1 MSKVLLVCGHGPGIS
16 ASMARR
22 YGAAGYAIALVARSA
37 TRVEAA
43 AAALRAQGIRAAAF
57 VADMADPAAMAQ
69 VVAHV
74 GRELGAVSVVHWN
87 GYAATAGDLTTAP
100 VAEVRRVLD
109 TAITGLVATLQ
120 AALPGMK
127 GQPDAALLVTGGG
140 FAFYDP
146 AVDAAAVGWN
156 AMGLAMTK
164 AAQHKLVGMLHQR
177 LRGEGVY
184 VGEVVVQGLVKGTA
198 FDSGN
203 ATLDPD
209 AIAQKFESMHR
220 ARAEASVVFS

>member
-1 MSKVLLVCGHGPGIS
+1 MSKTILVCGHGPGIS
-16 ASMARR
+16 ASMARL
-22 YGAAGYAIALVARSA
+22 YGARGYAVAIVARSA
-37 TRVEAA
+37 DRVEAA
-43 AAALRAQGIRAAAF
+43 AAALRAQGIRASAF

-69 VVAHV
+69 VVVQAS
-74 GRELGAVSVVHWN
+74 RELGTVTVVHWN
-87 GYAATAGDLTTAP
+87 GYAATAGDLVTAP

-109 TAITGLVATLQ
+109 TAVTGMLATLQ

-140 FAFYDP
+140 FASYDP

-177 LRGEGVY
+177 LQAEGVY
-184 VGEVVVQGLVKGTA
+184 VGEVVVQGLVRGTA

-209 AIAQKFESMHR
+209 AIA
-220 ARAEASVVFS
+220 ARFAELHASRSSPSVTFS

>member
-1 MSKVLLVCGHGPGIS
+1 MSKTLLVCGHGPGIS
-16 ASMARR
+16 ASMARL
-22 YGAAGYAIALVARSA
+22 YGARGYAVALVARSA
-37 TRVEAA
+37 ERVEAA
-43 AAALRAQGIRAAAF
+43 AAALRAKGIRAAAF
-57 VADMADPAAMAQ
+57 AADMADPAAMAQ
-69 VVAHV
+69 VVSQAS
-74 GRELGAVSVVHWN
+74 RELGTVTVVHWN
-87 GYAATAGDLTTAP
+87 GYAAVAGDLVTAP

-109 TAITGLVATLQ
+109 TAVTGLLATLQ

-127 GQPDAALLVTGGG
+127 GQPEAALLVTGGG

-146 AVDAAAVGWN
+146 AVDAAALGWN

-177 LRGEGVY
+177 LQSEGVY

-209 AIAQKFESMHR
+209 AIAERFAALHA
-220 ARAEASVVFS
+220 ARSSASVTVS